1 MDIEFP
7 VGRKLEL
14 WVRDTGLFDGIA
26 IFLNGAIIKRVGDQ
40 YTHKFSI
47 ARPRE
52 PEEVCVTFGGNDGG
66 VSAIID
72 VTDPNQVFPLVKQ
85 DVSNGLTHKFVLVP

>member
-7 VGRKLEL
+7 EGKQLEL

-40 YTHKFSI
+40 CTHKFRI
-47 ARPRE
+47 ERPRE
-52 PEEVCVTFGGNDGG
+52 RQEVAVTFGGNDGG
-66 VSAIID
+66 VSAIVD
-72 VTDPNQVFPLVKQ
+72 VTNPDQTVALAKL
-85 DVSNGLTHKFVLVP
+85 DMTHGLTHRFVLVP